1 MIGAQNARTL
11 VKNQCRQNTTSSVFL
26 VRIHV
31 CRTIAPAMFAFLPT
45 EGAFE
50 AEVLRKLPAQ
60 ERYSLWWC
68 CLNYRSLADMSR
80 SRSSAGKGIQRH
92 AEEAKKR
99 QRLGRKQLRHLT
111 PTPLKSIVNRMPS
124 ARRLV
129 GRHPC
134 RFARATLHFWRRNR
148 ARSDFLPTLT
158 NRSLGRHSGAQ
169 MPSA

>member
-31 CRTIAPAMFAFLPT
+31 CRTIAPAMFAFLPAQ
-45 EGAFE
+45 GALE
-50 AEVLRKLPAQ
+50 AESTQEAPRSGIRRGGVVLITARTQTCLANVLAQ
-60 ERYSLWWC
+60 ERNSKA
-68 CLNYRSLADMSR
+68 RR
-80 SRSSAGKGIQRH
+80 EGEQKEKTRT
-92 AEEAKKR
+92 EA
-99 QRLGRKQLRHLT
+99 T
-111 PTPLKSIVNRMPS
+111 ATFDANTIDSIVNRMPS

-134 RFARATLHFWRRNR
+134 RFARATLHLWRRSR
-148 ARSDFLPTLT
+148 ARIDFPPTLT